1 MSSMFQ
7 KIRLNVKHEEFVL
20 LSIFDVTNCHEN
32 YQFITNIYTNPT
44 SITCIDLKSLF
55 GPSLKKMLL

>member
-44 SITCIDLKSLF
+44 FS
-55 GPSLKKMLL
+55 